1 MSFEQGLSGLNAAS
15 RNLDVIGNNVANA
28 STVGFKSAD
37 AIFADVYANSLSGA
51 ASGNAG
57 IGVSVASVQQQF
69 VQGTISTTSNPLDV
83 AINGNGFFRMDT
95 AGAVTYS
102 RNGQFHLD
110 KDGYIV
116 NVAGSKL
123 SGFAVDA
130 AGNIVA
136 SAPAALQVSSGQLK
150 ANMTTTAG
158 IGLNLDSS
166 KANAVGAFDPA
177 DSATYN
183 NSTSMSVYDSLGN
196 SHTLGTYYAKTGSNT
211 WAVYGTFDGAALP
224 ASLGTLT
231 FQTDGTLDT
240 TATTLP
246 FNVSQVLANGATTPF
261 AFTLD
266 YAKATQFGSSFSV
279 DSLSQDGY
287 TAGLLSG
294 YSIADDGV
302 LQGQYSNGQ
311 TRTLGQVALARF
323 TNLNG
328 LEPIGNNQWRES
340 SQSGQAIIGAPGSSN
355 FGVVQSGAVEESN
368 VDLTNEL
375 VAMITAQRVYQANAQ
390 TIKTQDQMLNTLV
403 NLR

>member
-28 STVGFKSAD
+28 STVGFKGAN

-51 ASGNAG
+51 SSTNAG

-83 AINGNGFFRMDT
+83 AINGNGMFRLDT
-95 AGAVTYS
+95 AGAITYS

-116 NVAGSKL
+116 SVSGSKL
-123 SGFAVDA
+123 SGYAVDGT
-130 AGNIVA
+130 GNLVA
-136 SAPAALQVSSGQLK
+136 SAPAPLQISSGQLQ
-150 ANMTTTAG
+150 ANMTTESA

-166 KANAVGAFDPA
+166 KPVVTGAFNPT
-177 DSATYN
+177 DSSTYN
-183 NSTSMSVYDSLGN
+183 SSTSMAVYDSLGN
-196 SHTLGTYYAKTGSNT
+196 SHTLATYYAKTGANT
-211 WAVYGTFDGAALP
+211 WSVYGTFDGAALP

-231 FQTDGTLDT
+231 FKTDGTLDT

-246 FNVSQVLANGATTPF
+246 FNVSNVLANGATSPF

-266 YAKATQFGSSFSV
+266 YSKATQFGSSFSV
-279 DSLSQDGY
+279 DTLSQDGY

-340 SQSGQAIIGAPGSSN
+340 SESGQAIIGAPGSSN

-390 TIKTQDQMLNTLV
+390 TIKTQDQMMNTLV

>member
-1 MSFEQGLSGLNAAS
+1 MSFQQGLSGLNAAS

-28 STVGFKSAD
+28 STVGFKGAT
-37 AIFADVYANSLSGA
+37 ALFADVYANSLSSSGA
-51 ASGNAG
+51 TSSG
-57 IGVSVASVQQQF
+57 IGTSVVAVQQQF
-69 VQGTISTTSNPLDV
+69 VQGNISTTSNPLDV
-83 AINGNGFFRMDT
+83 AINGNGFYRMDT
-95 AGAVTYS
+95 GGTITYS

-110 KDGYIV
+110 KDGFIV
-116 NVAGSKL
+116 NAEGGRL
-123 SGFAVDA
+123 SGYGVDT

-136 SAPAALQVSSGQLK
+136 STPAPLQVSSSQLQ
-150 ANMTTTAG
+150 ANMTTAAS

-166 KANAVGAFDPA
+166 KAAVVGAFDPT
-177 DSATYN
+177 DSTTYN
-183 NSTSMSVYDSLGN
+183 NSTSMAVYDSLGN
-196 SHTLGTYYAKTGSNT
+196 SHSLATYYAKTGANT
-211 WAVYGTFDGAALP
+211 WAVYGTFDGTPMA

-231 FQTDGTLDT
+231 FKSDGTLDT

-246 FNVSQVLANGATTPF
+246 FNISVALTNGATTPF
-261 AFTLD
+261 AYTLD

-279 DSLSQDGY
+279 DTLTQDGY

-294 YSIADDGV
+294 YSIAADGA

-311 TRTLGQVALARF
+311 ARTLGQIALARF
-323 TNLNG
+323 TNDNG

-340 SQSGQAIIGAPGSSN
+340 AESGQAIMGTPGSSN
-355 FGVVQSGAVEESN
+355 LGAVQSGAVEDSN

-390 TIKTQDQMLNTLV
+390 TIKTQDQVLNTLV

>member
-1 MSFEQGLSGLNAAS
+1 MSFDQALSGLNAAS
-15 RNLDVIGNNVANA
+15 SNLDVIGNNVANA
-28 STVGFKSAD
+28 STVGFKGAN
-37 AIFADVYANSLSGA
+37 AIFADVYANSLSSS
-51 ASGNAG
+51 ASTTAG

-95 AGAVTYS
+95 AGQITYS

-110 KDGYIV
+110 KDGFIV
-116 NVAGSKL
+116 NATGSQVT
-123 SGFAVDA
+123 GYAVDA
-130 AGNIVA
+130 SGNIVA
-136 SAPAALQVSSGQLK
+136 SAPTPLQVSSSQLQ
-150 ANMTTTAG
+150 ATMTTKAG

-166 KANAVGAFDPA
+166 KAVATGAFNPT
-177 DSATYN
+177 DSTTYN
-183 NSTSMSVYDSLGN
+183 SSTSMSVYDSLGN
-196 SHTLGTYYAKTGSNT
+196 SHTLATYYAKTGANT
-211 WAVYGTFDGAALP
+211 WAVYGTMDGTALP

-231 FQTDGTLDT
+231 FKSDGTLDT

-246 FNVSQVLANGATTPF
+246 FNVSDTLTNGATTPF

-266 YAKATQFGSSFSV
+266 YSKATQFGSSFSV
-279 DSLSQDGY
+279 DTLSQDGY

-294 YSIADDGV
+294 YNIGDDGT

-311 TRTLGQVALARF
+311 TRTLGQIALARF

-328 LEPIGNNQWRES
+328 LQPLGNNEYRES
-340 SQSGQAIIGAPGSSN
+340 SDSGQAIVGAPGSSN

-368 VDLTNEL
+368 VDLTNQL

-390 TIKTQDQMLNTLV
+390 TIKTEDQMMNTLV
-403 NLR
+403 TLR

>member
-15 RNLDVIGNNVANA
+15 ANLDVIGNNVANA
-28 STVGFKSAD
+28 STVGFKGAT
-37 AIFADVYANSLSGA
+37 ALFADVYANSLSSS
-51 ASGNAG
+51 ASMTSG
-57 IGVSVASVQQQF
+57 IGVSVASIQQQF

-83 AINGNGFFRMDT
+83 AINGNGLFRMDT
-95 AGAVTYS
+95 GGQITYS

-110 KDGYIV
+110 KDGFIV
-116 NVAGSKL
+116 NATGAELTGYS
-123 SGFAVDA
+123 VDA
-130 AGNIVA
+130 SGNIVA
-136 SAPAALQVSSGQLK
+136 AAPAPLQVSSSQLQ
-150 ANMTTTAG
+150 ANMTTKSS

-166 KANAVGAFDPA
+166 DAVVTGTFDPT
-177 DSATYN
+177 DSTTYN
-183 NSTSMSVYDSLGN
+183 SSTSMAVYDSLGN
-196 SHTLGTYYAKTGSNT
+196 THTLATYYAKTGANT
-211 WAVYGTFDGAALP
+211 WAVYGTMDGTALP

-231 FQTDGTLDT
+231 FNTDGTLDT

-246 FNVSQVLANGATTPF
+246 FNVSDALTNGATTPF

-266 YAKATQFGSSFSV
+266 YSKATQFGSSFSV
-279 DSLSQDGY
+279 DALSQDGY

-294 YSIADDGV
+294 YNIAGDGT

-311 TRTLGQVALARF
+311 TRTLGQIALARF

-328 LEPIGNNQWRES
+328 LQPLGNNQWRES
-340 SQSGQAIIGAPGSSN
+340 SDSGQAIIGAPGSSN

-390 TIKTQDQMLNTLV
+390 TIKTEDQVMNTLV

>member
-1 MSFEQGLSGLNAAS
+1 MSFDQALSGLNAAS
-15 RNLDVIGNNVANA
+15 ANLDVIGNNVANA
-28 STVGFKSAD
+28 STVGFKGAN
-37 AIFADVYANSLSGA
+37 AIFADVYANSLSSS
-51 ASGNAG
+51 ASTTAG

-95 AGAVTYS
+95 AGQITYS

-110 KDGYIV
+110 KDGFIV
-116 NVAGSKL
+116 NATGSQVT
-123 SGFAVDA
+123 GYAVDA
-130 AGNIVA
+130 SGNIVA
-136 SAPAALQVSSGQLK
+136 SAPTPLQVSSSQLQ

-166 KANAVGAFDPA
+166 KAVVTGAFDPT
-177 DSATYN
+177 DSTTYTS
-183 NSTSMSVYDSLGN
+183 STSMSVYDSLGN
-196 SHTLGTYYAKTGSNT
+196 SHTLATYYAKTGANT
-211 WAVYGTFDGAALP
+211 WAVYGTMDGTALP

-231 FQTDGTLDT
+231 FKSDGTLDT

-246 FNVSQVLANGATTPF
+246 FNVSDTLTNGATTPF

-266 YAKATQFGSSFSV
+266 YSKATQFGSSFSV
-279 DSLSQDGY
+279 DTLSQDGY

-294 YSIADDGV
+294 YNIGDDGT

-311 TRTLGQVALARF
+311 TRTLGQIALARF

-328 LEPIGNNQWRES
+328 LQPLGNNEYRES
-340 SQSGQAIIGAPGSSN
+340 AESGQAIVGAPGSSN

-368 VDLTNEL
+368 VDLTNQL

-390 TIKTQDQMLNTLV
+390 TIKTEDQMMNTLV
-403 NLR
+403 TLR

>member
-1 MSFEQGLSGLNAAS
+1 MSFGQGLSGLNAAS

-28 STVGFKSAD
+28 STVGFKASD
-37 AIFADVYANSLSGA
+37 AIFSDVYANSLSS
-51 ASGNAG
+51 ASSTSSG
-57 IGVSVASVQQQF
+57 IGVAVAAVQQQF
-69 VQGTISTTSNPLDV
+69 VQGTISTSSNPLDV

-95 AGAVTYS
+95 AGAITYS

-116 NVAGSKL
+116 NVTGGKL
-123 SGFAVDA
+123 SGYSVDS
-130 AGNIVA
+130 AGSIVA
-136 SAPAALQVSSGQLK
+136 SAPSPLQVSSGQLQ
-150 ANMTTTAG
+150 ANMTTAAG

-166 KANAVGAFDPA
+166 KAAAVGAFDPT

-183 NSTSMSVYDSLGN
+183 NSTSMAVYDSLGN
-196 SHTLGTYYAKTGSNT
+196 SHTLATYYAKTGANT
-211 WAVYGTFDGAALP
+211 WAVYGTFDGATLP

-231 FQTDGTLDT
+231 FKTDGTLDT

-246 FNVSQVLANGATTPF
+246 FNVSQALTNGAATPF
-261 AFTLD
+261 NFTLD
-266 YAKATQFGSSFSV
+266 YSKATQFGSSFSV
-279 DSLSQDGY
+279 DTLSQDGY

-294 YSIADDGV
+294 YSISDDGV

-323 TNLNG
+323 TNVNG
-328 LEPIGNNQWRES
+328 LQPLGNNEWRDS
-340 SQSGQAIIGAPGSSN
+340 SESGQAIIGAPGSSN

-368 VDLTNEL
+368 VDLTKEL
-375 VAMITAQRVYQANAQ
+375 VSMITAQRVYQANAQ
-390 TIKTQDQMLNTLV
+390 TIKTEDQMMNTLV

>member
-37 AIFADVYANSLSGA
+37 AIFADVYANSLQA
-51 ASGNAG
+51 ASSVGAG
-57 IGVSVASVQQQF
+57 IGTSVVAVQQQF

-95 AGAVTYS
+95 AGDITYS

-110 KDGYIV
+110 KDGFIV
-116 NVAGSKL
+116 NATGARVTGY
-123 SGFAVDA
+123 GVDA
-130 AGNIVA
+130 SGQLVA
-136 SAPAALQVSSGQLK
+136 SAPGPLQVSASQLQ
-150 ANMTTTAG
+150 ANATTAAS
-158 IGLNLDSS
+158 IGLNLDAT
-166 KANAVGAFDPA
+166 KPVVTGAFDPT
-177 DSATYN
+177 DATTYTS
-183 NSTSMSVYDSLGN
+183 STSMAVYDSLGN
-196 SHTLGTYYAKTGSNT
+196 PHTLATYYAKTGPNA
-211 WAVYGTFDGAALP
+211 WAVYGTFDGTALP

-231 FQTDGTLDT
+231 FKTDGTLDT

-246 FNVSQVLANGATTPF
+246 FNVSTAVTTGAATPF

-266 YAKATQFGSSFSV
+266 YGDATQFGSSFSV
-279 DSLSQDGY
+279 DTLSQDGF

-294 YSIADDGV
+294 YSIADDGTIS
-302 LQGQYSNGQ
+302 GQYSNGQ
-311 TRTLGQVALARF
+311 TRTLGQIALARF

-328 LEPIGNNQWRES
+328 LQPIGNNMWRES
-340 SQSGQAIIGAPGSSN
+340 SESGQPIIGEPGSSN

-368 VDLTNEL
+368 VDLTNQL
-375 VAMITAQRVYQANAQ
+375 VDMITAQRVYQANAQ
-390 TIKTQDQMLNTLV
+390 TIKTEDQMMNTLV

>member
-1 MSFEQGLSGLNAAS
+1 MSFEQGLAGLNAAS

-28 STVGFKSAD
+28 TTVGFKASD
-37 AIFADVYANSLSGA
+37 AVFADVYANSLSSS
-51 ASGNAG
+51 ASTSSG
-57 IGVSVASVQQQF
+57 IGVSVAAVQQQF

-95 AGAVTYS
+95 AGEITFS

-110 KDGYIV
+110 KQGYIV
-116 NVAGSKL
+116 NVTGAKL
-123 SGFAVDA
+123 SGYTVDT

-136 SAPAALQVSSGQLK
+136 SAPQPLQVSSGQLQ
-150 ANMTTTAG
+150 ASMTSAAG

-166 KANAVGAFDPA
+166 KAVAVGAFDPTNT
-177 DSATYN
+177 ATYN
-183 NSTSMSVYDSLGN
+183 NSTSMAVYDSLGN
-196 SHTLGTYYAKTGSNT
+196 SHTMGTYYAKTGANT
-211 WAVYGTFDGAALP
+211 WAVYGTFDNVALP

-231 FQTDGTLDT
+231 FQSDGMLDT

-246 FNVSQVLANGATTPF
+246 FNVSQALTNGATTPF
-261 AFTLD
+261 AFALD
-266 YAKATQFGSSFSV
+266 YSKATQFGSSFSV
-279 DSLSQDGY
+279 DSLTQDGY

-294 YSIADDGV
+294 YSVADDGL

-311 TRTLGQVALARF
+311 TRTLGQVSLARF

-328 LEPIGNNQWRES
+328 LQPMGNNEWRAS
-340 SQSGQAIIGAPGSSN
+340 SESGQAIIGTPGSSN
-355 FGVVQSGAVEESN
+355 FGVVQSGAVEGSN
-368 VDLTNEL
+368 VDLTKEL

-390 TIKTQDQMLNTLV
+390 TIKTQDQMMNTLV

>member
-37 AIFADVYANSLSGA
+37 AIFADVYANSLSSS
-51 ASGNAG
+51 ASTSAG

-95 AGAVTYS
+95 AGAITYS

-123 SGFAVDA
+123 SGYAVDA

-136 SAPAALQVSSGQLK
+136 SAPLPLQVSSGQLQ

-166 KANAVGAFDPA
+166 KTAAVGAFDPA
-177 DSATYN
+177 DSKTYN
-183 NSTSMSVYDSLGN
+183 NSTSMAVFDSLGN
-196 SHTLGTYYAKTGSNT
+196 SHTLGTYYAKTGANT

-231 FQTDGTLDT
+231 FKTDGTLDT

-246 FNVSQVLANGATTPF
+246 FNVSQALTNGATSPF

-294 YSIADDGV
+294 YSIADDGI

-311 TRTLGQVALARF
+311 TRTLGQVSLARF